1 MRILDFFR
9 RIRGV
14 STPSGGISLGEKTLD
29 KNLDNALCIGFDLNL
44 LQGLGMMNAGSED
57 IEAYNNK
64 RVILDE
70 RLKRAG
76 FSFDLPISV
85 AEMSVD
91 EIAAS
96 FKHLNND
103 ILVRFQAVKES
114 YCLPFLTGCWLA
126 DALSAAAAA
135 QIANPSQI
143 TQLFS
148 AVIGRFEQAKLGAKE
163 LGASPAIMKDLFAL
177 RDRLLSLSKEAQVT
191 SEQYGVVSEESLEL
205 LGHLMGS

>member
-1 MRILDFFR
+1 MFKVSYLILIYFNIRPANLLPDFSGSLLLVG
-9 RIRGV
+9 GV
-14 STPSGGISLGEKTLD
+14 HTGHLDDISQYFLARVQVLASFFDLLVKLLQVLAGISL
-29 KNLDNALCIGFDLNL
+29 N
-44 LQGLGMMNAGSED
+44 
-57 IEAYNNK
+57 
-64 RVILDE
+64 
-70 RLKRAG
+70 
-76 FSFDLPISV
+76 
-85 AEMSVD
+85 
-91 EIAAS
+91 
-96 FKHLNND
+96 
-103 ILVRFQAVKES
+103 FQAVKES

-163 LGASPAIMKDLFAL
+163 LGASPAIMKDLSAL

>member
-14 STPSGGISLGEKTLD
+14 STPSGGISLGEKTVD
-29 KNLDNALCIGFDLNL
+29 KNLANALCIGFDLNL

-57 IEAYNNK
+57 VEAYNNK

-91 EIAAS
+91 EVAAS
-96 FKHLNND
+96 FRHLNND
-103 ILVRFQAVKES
+103 ILVRFKAVKES

-148 AVIGRFEQAKLGAKE
+148 AVIGRFEQARLGAKE
-163 LGASPAIMKDLFAL
+163 LGASPAIMKDLSAL

-191 SEQYGVVSEESLEL
+191 SEQYRAVSEESLEL

>member
-14 STPSGGISLGEKTLD
+14 STPFGGISSGEKAVD

-91 EIAAS
+91 EVAAS

-103 ILVRFQAVKES
+103 ILVRFKAVKKS
-114 YCLPFLTGCWLA
+114 YSLPFLTGCWLA
-126 DALSAAAAA
+126 DTLSAAAAA

-148 AVIGRFEQAKLGAKE
+148 AVIGRFEQAKLGAKA
-163 LGASPAIMKDLFAL
+163 LGASPAIMKDLSAL

-191 SEQYGVVSEESLEL
+191 AEQYGVVSEESLQL
-205 LGHLMGS
+205 LRHLTGS